1 MGNVYVSFE
10 GYGKCLFF
18 LLRPIDHSWATI
30 VIGPNDKASFPVH
43 LLIYAAAR
51 QDGSVL
57 DKKTARSALRIVAVL
72 HQKERK
78 KKLCSKRK
86 GPAPASVAAPFQLVL
101 MLWNS
106 VQSRAV

>member
-10 GYGKCLFF
+10 GYGECLFF

-43 LLIYAAAR
+43 LLMCAAAR

-57 DKKTARSALRIVAVL
+57 DKRSLRPPQLYIARAT
-72 HQKERK
+72 
-78 KKLCSKRK
+78 
-86 GPAPASVAAPFQLVL
+86 
-101 MLWNS
+101 NS
-106 VQSRAV
+106 RSIA